1 MAGSVADSVADFAH
15 DFALGAVLR
24 AGAVELS
31 GAWELADKRADSGKN
46 SPNKFA
52 ANSPDTARTSPQSTA
67 QDVKILMAHSLGI
80 SRTAL
85 SALPFDYQVP
95 PAQYRAF
102 QTALD
107 QRKRFQPIAQIIG
120 CREFWGRDFK
130 VSADVLDPRAD
141 SEVLID
147 YALRAFAGRA
157 PDRVLDLGLG
167 TGCLLLTLLCEWSL
181 ARGVGVDISPP
192 ALAVAR
198 ANAEAL
204 GVLNRADLRLG
215 DWFSAINPPIK
226 PPIDPQEKFDI
237 ILSNPPYIAH
247 HERADLS
254 PDVAEWEPSVALFGG
269 ADGLSAY
276 RIIAAQAGDYLRA
289 GGLLLLEIGHK
300 QAGAVADL
308 FVENWQTP
316 TIHQDLN
323 GKDRLFAI
331 TRV

>member
-1 MAGSVADSVADFAH
+1 MVDFV
-15 DFALGAVLR
+15 LGAVLR
-24 AGAVELS
+24 AGAVELAR
-31 GAWELADKRADSGKN
+31 AWERADSGKN

-52 ANSPDTARTSPQSTA
+52 ANSPDTARTSPQNTA

-85 SALPFDYQVP
+85 SALPFDYQVS

-102 QTALD
+102 QTALN

-120 CREFWGRDFK
+120 HREFWGRDFK
-130 VSADVLDPRAD
+130 VSTDVLDPRAD

-147 YALRAFAGRA
+147 YALRVFAGAA

-204 GVLNRADLRLG
+204 GVLSRADLRLG
-215 DWFSAINPPIK
+215 DWFSAIK
-226 PPIDPQEKFDI
+226 PPIEPPINRADKFDI
-237 ILSNPPYIAH
+237 ILSNPPYIAEY
-247 HERADLS
+247 ERGDLP

-289 GGLLLLEIGHK
+289 GGLLLLEIGHE

-308 FVENWQTP
+308 FANHSANHWHPP
-316 TIHQDLN
+316 TIYQDLN

>member
-1 MAGSVADSVADFAH
+1 MVDFAH

-24 AGAVELS
+24 AGAVEL
-31 GAWELADKRADSGKN
+31 GEAWERADSGKN

-52 ANSPDTARTSPQSTA
+52 ANSPDTARTAPQNTA

-95 PAQYRAF
+95 PAQYRVF

-130 VSADVLDPRAD
+130 VSTDVLDPRAD

-181 ARGVGVDISPP
+181 AQGVGVDISPP

-198 ANAEAL
+198 TNAEAL

-215 DWFSAINPPIK
+215 DWFSAINP
-226 PPIDPQEKFDI
+226 QEKFDI
-237 ILSNPPYIAH
+237 ILSNPPYIAE
-247 HERADLS
+247 HERADLP

-269 ADGLSAY
+269 ADGLAAY
-276 RIIAAQAGDYLRA
+276 RIIAAQAGDYLRPN
-289 GGLLLLEIGHK
+289 GLLLLEIGHK

-308 FVENWQTP
+308 FANHWQTP

>member
-1 MAGSVADSVADFAH
+1 ME
-15 DFALGAVLR
+15 
-24 AGAVELS
+24 ELA
-31 GAWELADKRADSGKN
+31 GAWELAWERADSGKN

-52 ANSPDTARTSPQSTA
+52 ANSPDTARTSPQNTA

-198 ANAEAL
+198 TNAEAL
-204 GVLNRADLRLG
+204 GVLSRADLRLG
-215 DWFSAINPPIK
+215 DWFSAIKPPIN
-226 PPIDPQEKFDI
+226 IDPQEKFDI
-237 ILSNPPYIAH
+237 ILSNPPYIAE

-289 GGLLLLEIGHK
+289 GGLLLLEIGHE

-308 FVENWQTP
+308 FVDSANHWQTP

>member
-24 AGAVELS
+24 AGVEELAE
-31 GAWELADKRADSGKN
+31 AWERADSGKN

-52 ANSPDTARTSPQSTA
+52 ANSPDTARTSPQNTA

-204 GVLNRADLRLG
+204 GVLSRADLRLG
-215 DWFSAINPPIK
+215 DWFSAIK
-226 PPIDPQEKFDI
+226 PQEKFDI
-237 ILSNPPYIAH
+237 ILSNPPYIAE
-247 HERADLS
+247 HERGDLS
-254 PDVAEWEPSVALFGG
+254 PDVVEWEPSVALFGG
-269 ADGLSAY
+269 ADGLAAY

-289 GGLLLLEIGHK
+289 GGVLLLEIGHK

-308 FVENWQTP
+308 FANHSANHSANHWQTP

>member
-1 MAGSVADSVADFAH
+1 MAGSVTDSVA

-24 AGAVELS
+24 AGVKEL
-31 GAWELADKRADSGKN
+31 GDAWDSWERADSGKN

-52 ANSPDTARTSPQSTA
+52 ANSPDTARTSPQNTA

-130 VSADVLDPRAD
+130 VSTDVLDPRAD

-147 YALRAFAGRA
+147 YALRAFAGAA

-181 ARGVGVDISPP
+181 ARGVGVDISAP

-215 DWFSAINPPIK
+215 DWFSAIKPPIK
-226 PPIDPQEKFDI
+226 PLIDPQEKFDI
-237 ILSNPPYIAH
+237 ILSNPPYIAEY
-247 HERADLS
+247 ERGDLP

-276 RIIAAQAGDYLRA
+276 RIIAAQAGDYLRS
-289 GGLLLLEIGHK
+289 GGVLLLEIGHE

-308 FVENWQTP
+308 FVENWHPP

>member
-1 MAGSVADSVADFAH
+1 MAGSVADSVADFA
-15 DFALGAVLR
+15 LSAVLR
-24 AGAVELS
+24 AGAVELARAWE
-31 GAWELADKRADSGKN
+31 GAWADSGKN

-52 ANSPDTARTSPQSTA
+52 ANSPDTARTSPQNTA

-102 QTALD
+102 QTALN

-130 VSADVLDPRAD
+130 VTADVLDPRAD

-181 ARGVGVDISPP
+181 ARGVGVDISAP

-204 GVLNRADLRLG
+204 GVSSRADLRLG
-215 DWFSAINPPIK
+215 DWFSAINPPID
-226 PPIDPQEKFDI
+226 PPIDSQEKFDI
-237 ILSNPPYIAH
+237 ILSNPPYIAEY
-247 HERADLS
+247 ERADLP

-276 RIIAAQAGDYLRA
+276 RIIAAQAGDYLRS
-289 GGLLLLEIGHK
+289 GGVLLLEIGHE

-323 GKDRLFAI
+323 GKDRLFAV

>member
-1 MAGSVADSVADFAH
+1 MVDFAH

-24 AGAVELS
+24 AGAVELA
-31 GAWELADKRADSGKN
+31 GAWELADTRADSGKN

-52 ANSPDTARTSPQSTA
+52 ANSPDTARTSPQNTA
-67 QDVKILMAHSLGI
+67 QDVKILMAYSLGI

-120 CREFWGRDFK
+120 CREFWGRDFQ

-147 YALRAFAGRA
+147 YALRAFAGAA

-181 ARGVGVDISPP
+181 ARGVGVDISSP

-204 GVLNRADLRLG
+204 GVSSRADLRLG
-215 DWFSAINPPIK
+215 DWFSAIK
-226 PPIDPQEKFDI
+226 PPINRADKFDI
-237 ILSNPPYIAH
+237 ILSNPPYIAE
-247 HERADLS
+247 HERADLP

-269 ADGLSAY
+269 ADGLAAY

-289 GGLLLLEIGHK
+289 GGVLLLEIGHK

-308 FVENWQTP
+308 FANHSANHWQPP

-323 GKDRLFAI
+323 GKDRLFAV

>member
-1 MAGSVADSVADFAH
+1 MA
-15 DFALGAVLR
+15 
-24 AGAVELS
+24 
-31 GAWELADKRADSGKN
+31 GAWELAWERADSGKN

-52 ANSPDTARTSPQSTA
+52 ANSPDTARTSPQNTA

-198 ANAEAL
+198 TNAEAL
-204 GVLNRADLRLG
+204 GVLSRADLRLG
-215 DWFSAINPPIK
+215 DWFSAIKPPIN
-226 PPIDPQEKFDI
+226 IDPQEKFDI
-237 ILSNPPYIAH
+237 ILSNPPYIAE

-289 GGLLLLEIGHK
+289 GGLLLLEIGHE

-308 FVENWQTP
+308 FVDSANHWQTP

>member
-1 MAGSVADSVADFAH
+1 MAGSVADSVADFA
-15 DFALGAVLR
+15 LGAVLR
-24 AGAVELS
+24 VGAVELA
-31 GAWELADKRADSGKN
+31 GAWEGAWADSGKN

-52 ANSPDTARTSPQSTA
+52 ANSPDTARTSPQNTA
-67 QDVKILMAHSLGI
+67 QDVKILMAYSLGI

-95 PAQYRAF
+95 PAQYRTF
-102 QTALD
+102 QTALN

-120 CREFWGRDFK
+120 CREFWARDFK
-130 VSADVLDPRAD
+130 VNADVLDPRAD

-204 GVLNRADLRLG
+204 GVSSRADLRLG
-215 DWFSAINPPIK
+215 DWFSAIEPPIK

-237 ILSNPPYIAH
+237 ILSNPPYIAE

-254 PDVAEWEPSVALFGG
+254 PDVAQWEPSVALLGG

-276 RIIAAQAGDYLRA
+276 RIIAAQAGDYLRS
-289 GGLLLLEIGHK
+289 GGLLLLEIGHE

-308 FVENWQTP
+308 FANHSANHWQTP